1 MLNHIDAGSVGYRE
15 CNMTTLDPREC
26 RHQGE
31 REFELMARLPQQI
44 AYAKTHTSY
53 FGELLHDIDPNHI
66 NTREQLA
73 TLPVTR
79 KSDLSKQQKKR
90 PPFGGMNAVPIEKL
104 RRIFQSPGPIYEP
117 QGQGLDSFR
126 LARSLRA
133 AGFKSGDLVHNTFS
147 YHFTPGAWMMEGAAH
162 ALGCCVFPA
171 GVGQTELQ
179 AQTLAHLKPNA
190 YTGTPSFLKLILEKA
205 DELGLD
211 ASCLTKAMVSGEAL
225 TPSLRQWF
233 EARGLMVLSAYATAD
248 LGLIAYESPALVMTS
263 GGMIIDEDIVL
274 EIVEPN
280 GDKPVAAGEVGEV
293 VVTVFDQDYPLIR
306 FGTGDLSAL
315 DIRSLSE
322 PAPCGRTN
330 TRIKGWLGRADQT
343 TKIKGM
349 FVHPG
354 QISEIVR
361 KHTEVKKARV
371 VVSGNIANEHMTI
384 HCELDPAAQVDLK
397 ALSQAIALSTREITK
412 LRAEVAFVQIDS
424 LANDGRLIEDART
437 YA

>member
-1 MLNHIDAGSVGYRE
+1 
-15 CNMTTLDPREC
+15 MTPLDPRE
-26 RHQGE
+26 RRVHSE
-31 REFELMARLPQQI
+31 REQDLMARLPQQI
-44 AYAKTHTSY
+44 AFAKAHTPY
-53 FGELLHDIDPNHI
+53 FGELFQSIDPFTI
-66 NTREQLA
+66 TTREQLA
-73 TLPVTR
+73 KLPVTR
-79 KSDLSKQQKKR
+79 KSDLAKKQKQS
-90 PPFGGMNAVPIEKL
+90 PPFGGMNAVSLEKL

-117 QGQGLDSFR
+117 QGYEIDSFR

-205 DELGLD
+205 DALGLD
-211 ASCLTKAMVSGEAL
+211 SSCLTKAMVSGEAL
-225 TPSLRQWF
+225 PPSLRQWF
-233 EARGLMVLSAYATAD
+233 EARGLLVVSAYATAD
-248 LGLIAYESPALVMTS
+248 LGLIAYESPALIRAS
-263 GGMIIDEDIVL
+263 SGMIIDEDIVL

-280 GDKPVAAGEVGEV
+280 GQKPVEPGETGEV
-293 VVTVFDQDYPLIR
+293 VVTVFNQSYPLVR
-306 FGTGDLSAL
+306 FGTGDLSAI
-315 DIRSLSE
+315 DINSLSNI
-322 PAPCGRTN
+322 APCGRTN

-354 QISEIVR
+354 QVSDIVR
-361 KHTEVKKARV
+361 KHAEIKKARV
-371 VVSGNIANEHMTI
+371 IVTGNIASERMTI
-384 HCELDPAAQVDLK
+384 HCEIQPDVQVDLTT
-397 ALSQAIALSTREITK
+397 LSQAIAHSTREITK
-412 LRAEVAFVQIDS
+412 LRAEVEFAKPDT
-424 LANDGRLIEDART
+424 LANDGLLIEDARS

>member
-1 MLNHIDAGSVGYRE
+1 MS
-15 CNMTTLDPREC
+15 TLDPREC
-26 RHQGE
+26 RQQGV
-31 REFELMARLPQQI
+31 RELELMARLPQQI
-44 AYAKTHTSY
+44 AFAKTHTPF
-53 FGELLHDIDPNHI
+53 FGDLFKDIDPFSI
-66 NTREQLA
+66 QTREQLA

-79 KSDLSKQQKKR
+79 KSDLTQQQKKL
-90 PPFGGMNAVPIEKL
+90 PPFGGMNAIPMNQL

-117 QGQGLDSFR
+117 QGQEIDSFR

-205 DELGLD
+205 DELNLD
-211 ASCLTKAMVSGEAL
+211 SSCLTKAMVSGEAL

-248 LGLIAYESPALVMTS
+248 LGLIAYESPALVKAS
-263 GGMIIDEDIVL
+263 SGMIIDEDIVL

-280 GDKPVAAGEVGEV
+280 GHKPVAPGEIGEV
-293 VVTVFDQDYPLIR
+293 VVTVFAQDYPLVR
-306 FGTGDLSAL
+306 FGTGDLSAI
-315 DIRSLSE
+315 DVRSVSE
-322 PAPCGRTN
+322 ASPCGRTN

-354 QISEIVR
+354 QVSEIVR
-361 KHTEVKKARV
+361 KHAEIKKARV
-371 VVSGNIANEHMTI
+371 VVTGNIADEHMTI
-384 HCELDPAAQVDLK
+384 HCELKPEVNVDLK
-397 ALSQAIALSTREITK
+397 SLSQAIALSTREMTK
-412 LRAEVAFVQIDS
+412 LRAEVMFVKVDS

>member
-1 MLNHIDAGSVGYRE
+1 
-15 CNMTTLDPREC
+15 MTTLDPREC
-26 RHQGE
+26 RAHSA
-31 REFELMARLPQQI
+31 REQDLLSRLPQQI
-44 AYAKTHTSY
+44 AFAKAHAP
-53 FGELLHDIDPNHI
+53 FFAELFHSIDPLTI
-66 NTREQLA
+66 TTRELLA

-79 KSDLSKQQKKR
+79 KSDLVKQQKQF

-117 QGQGLDSFR
+117 QGYEIDGFR

-133 AGFKSGDLVHNTFS
+133 AGFRSGDLVHNTFS

-205 DELGLD
+205 DALGLD
-211 ASCLTKAMVSGEAL
+211 SSCLTKAMVSGEAL
-225 TPSLRQWF
+225 PPSLRQWF
-233 EARGLMVLSAYATAD
+233 ESRGLSVVSAYATAD
-248 LGLIAYESPALVMTS
+248 LGLIAYESPALIKAS
-263 GGMIIDEDIVL
+263 SGMIIDEDIVL

-280 GDKPVAAGEVGEV
+280 GHQPVEPGEIGEV
-293 VVTVFDQDYPLIR
+293 VVTVFDQNYPLVR
-306 FGTGDLSAL
+306 FGTGDLSAIDL
-315 DIRSLSE
+315 QSLSD
-322 PAPCGRTN
+322 ASPCGRTN

-354 QISEIVR
+354 QVRDIIGKHVEI
-361 KHTEVKKARV
+361 KKARV
-371 VVSGNIANEHMTI
+371 IVTGNIASECMTL
-384 HCELDPAAQVDLK
+384 HCEIQPNLQVDLAK
-397 ALSQAIALSTREITK
+397 LSQAIAHSTREITK
-412 LRAEVAFVQIDS
+412 LRAEVEFAQPDS
-424 LANDGRLIEDART
+424 LANDGLLIEDART